1 VNAMGKGM
9 LDGVR
14 ILDFG
19 HVYFGPYSTMIL
31 ADMGAEVLK
40 VEPPWGEI
48 NRLGTNLYGGASSSF
63 HYLNRNKKGLAFN
76 LKDPKAL
83 EIVKELAKKSDVIV
97 ENFKRGTMDKLGLSY
112 EQIKAVKP
120 DIIYASLSGFG
131 LDGPY
136 RDRPSFA
143 PIAESQ
149 SSWLRL
155 SGDNIDPKG
164 PPVVPA
170 EWHGDL
176 DPALFA
182 TIAILGALRHRDKTG
197 EGQLI
202 DVSQLDV
209 MIAQCGVSVT
219 SYSLSGDLPWVTR
232 QQRKGIG
239 AWGIFNTK
247 DDKYI
252 YVAAD
257 QNMEDRVKKTISV
270 EEIEDGSD
278 IFKKWV
284 ENQTAA
290 DAIAALAANA
300 VPCAPMHHIP
310 DMLEDPQVKARNT
323 IVTLDHKLAGKF
335 KVPQHPVKY
344 SKTPATIK
352 MPAPILGEHNDEV
365 LKSLLGFKQEKL
377 NELRAAGVIV

>member
-1 VNAMGKGM
+1 MGKGM

-19 HVYFGPYSTMIL
+19 HVYFGPYATMIL

-40 VEPPWGEI
+40 IEPPWGEI
-48 NRLGTNLYGGASSSF
+48 NRIGTNLFGGMSSSF

-76 LKDPKAL
+76 LKDPMAL

-97 ENFKRGTMDKLGLSY
+97 ENFKRGTMDKLGLGY
-112 EQIKAVKP
+112 EQMKSIKT

-131 LDGPY
+131 LDSPLK
-136 RDRPSFA
+136 DRPSFA

-170 EWHGDL
+170 EYHGDL
-176 DPALFA
+176 DPGLYA

-202 DVSQLDV
+202 DVAQLDV
-209 MIAQCGVSVT
+209 MIAQCGVSIA
-219 SYSLSGDLPWVTR
+219 SYTLSGDLPWVTQ
-232 QQRKGIG
+232 QQRKSIG
-239 AWGIFNTK
+239 AWGIFKAK

-252 YVAAD
+252 YVAAE
-257 QNMEDRVKKTISV
+257 QNMEDRVKRTIGV
-270 EEIEDGSD
+270 DEIDEGSE

-284 ENQTAA
+284 EGQTAA
-290 DAIAALAANA
+290 DAISALATNA
-300 VPCAPMHHIP
+300 VPCAPIHHIP
-310 DMLEDPQVKARNT
+310 DMLEDPQVKARQT
-323 IVTLDHKLAGKF
+323 IVTLEHKTAGKV

-344 SKTPATIK
+344 SKTPTTIN

-365 LKSLLGFKQEKL
+365 LKELLGYSKEKCD
-377 NELRAAGVIV
+377 ELRAAGIIV

>member
-1 VNAMGKGM
+1 MGKGM

-48 NRLGTNLYGGASSSF
+48 NRLGTNLFGGASASF
-63 HYLNRNKKGLAFN
+63 HYLNRNKKGLALN
-76 LKDPKAL
+76 LKDPTAL
-83 EIVKELAKKSDVIV
+83 EIVKELAKKSDVVV
-97 ENFKRGTMDKLGLSY
+97 ENFKRGTMEKLGLSY

-131 LDGPY
+131 LDGPF

-143 PIAESQ
+143 PIGESQ

-155 SGDNIDPKG
+155 SGDNIDPNG

-170 EWHGDL
+170 EYHGDL
-176 DPALFA
+176 DPGLYAA
-182 TIAILGALRHRDKTG
+182 IAILGALRHRDRTG

-202 DVSQLDV
+202 DVAQLDV
-209 MIAQCGVSVT
+209 MIAQCGVSIA
-219 SYSLSGDLPWVTR
+219 SYSLSGKLPWVTR
-232 QQRKGIG
+232 QARKGIG
-239 AWGIFNTK
+239 AWGIFKAK
-247 DDKYI
+247 DGKYI

-257 QNMEDRVKKTISV
+257 QNMEGRVMKAIGV
-270 EEIEDGSD
+270 EEIEEGSD
-278 IFKKWV
+278 IFTKWV
-284 ENQTAA
+284 EGQTAA
-290 DAIAALAANA
+290 DAITILAENA
-300 VPCAPMHHIP
+300 VPCAPVHHIP
-310 DMLEDPQVKARNT
+310 DMLEDPQVKARNS

-335 KVPQHPVKY
+335 VVPQHPVKY
-344 SKTPATIK
+344 SKTPAIIK
-352 MPAPILGEHNDEV
+352 APAPILGEHNDEV
-365 LKSLLGFKQEKL
+365 LKSLLGYSQEKL
-377 NELRAAGVIV
+377 DELRAAGVIV

>member
-1 VNAMGKGM
+1 MGKGM

-14 ILDFG
+14 VLDFG
-19 HVYFGPYSTMIL
+19 HIYFGPYSTMIL

-48 NRLGTNLYGGASSSF
+48 NRLGTNLFGGASSSF

-83 EIVKELAKKSDVIV
+83 EIVKELAKKSDVVV
-97 ENFKRGTMDKLGLSY
+97 ENFKRGTMDKLGLGY
-112 EQIKAVKP
+112 EQMKAVKP

-131 LDGPY
+131 LDGPFK
-136 RDRPSFA
+136 DRPSFA

-155 SGDNIDPKG
+155 SGDNIDPNG

-170 EWHGDL
+170 EYHGDL

-182 TIAILGALRHRDKTG
+182 TIAILGALRHRDRTG

-202 DVSQLDV
+202 DVAQLDV
-209 MIAQCGVSVT
+209 MIAQCGVSIA
-219 SYSLSGDLPWVTR
+219 SYSLSGNLPWVTR
-232 QQRKGIG
+232 QRRKDIS
-239 AWGIFNTK
+239 AWGIFKAK
-247 DDKYI
+247 DGKHI

-257 QNMEDRVKKTISV
+257 QNMEDRVKRTIGV
-270 EEIEDGSD
+270 EEMEDGSNV
-278 IFKKWV
+278 FKKWV
-284 ENQTAA
+284 ENQNAA

-300 VPCAPMHHIP
+300 VPCAPIHHIP

-323 IVTLDHKLAGKF
+323 VVTLDHKLAGKF
-335 KVPQHPVKY
+335 VVPQHPVKY
-344 SKTPATIK
+344 SKTPTTIK

-365 LKSLLGFKQEKL
+365 LKSLLDYSQEKL
-377 NELRAAGVIV
+377 DELRAAGVIV

>member
-1 VNAMGKGM
+1 MGKGM

-19 HVYFGPYSTMIL
+19 HVYFGPYATMIL

-83 EIVKELAKKSDVIV
+83 EIVKELAAKSDVVV
-97 ENFKRGTMDKLGLSY
+97 ENFKRGTMDKLGLGY
-112 EQIKAVKP
+112 EQVKAVKP

-131 LDGPY
+131 LDGPFK
-136 RDRPSFA
+136 DRPSFA

-155 SGDNIDPKG
+155 SGDNIDPNG

-170 EWHGDL
+170 EYHGDL
-176 DPALFA
+176 DPSLFA
-182 TIAILGALRHRDKTG
+182 TIAILGALRHHDRTG

-202 DVSQLDV
+202 DVAQLDV
-209 MIAQCGVSVT
+209 MIAQCGVSIA
-219 SYSLSGDLPWVTR
+219 SYSLSGNLPWVTR
-232 QQRKGIG
+232 QQRKDIG
-239 AWGIFNTK
+239 AWGIFKAK
-247 DDKYI
+247 DGKHI

-257 QNMEDRVKKTISV
+257 QNMEDRVKRTIGV
-270 EEIEDGSD
+270 EEIEEGSNV
-278 IFKKWV
+278 FTKWV
-284 ENQTAA
+284 EGQTAA
-290 DAIAALAANA
+290 EAITVLASNS
-300 VPCAPMHHIP
+300 VPCAPVHHIP
-310 DMLEDPQVKARNT
+310 DMIEDPHVKARNT

-335 KVPQHPVKY
+335 VVPQHPVKY

-365 LKSLLGFKQEKL
+365 LKGLLGYTQEKL
-377 NELRAAGVIV
+377 DELRAAGVIV

>member
-1 VNAMGKGM
+1 MGKGM

-48 NRLGTNLYGGASSSF
+48 NRLGTILYGGASSSF

-136 RDRPSFA
+136 WDRPSFA

-164 PPVVPA
+164 LPVVPA

-176 DPALFA
+176 DPGLFA

-209 MIAQCGVSVT
+209 MIAQCGVSIT

-232 QQRKGIG
+232 QKRKDIG
-239 AWGIFNTK
+239 AWGIFKTK

-257 QNMEDRVKKTISV
+257 QNMEDRVKRTIGA
-270 EEIEDGSD
+270 EEIEDISG

-284 ENQTAA
+284 ESRTEA
-290 DAIAALAANA
+290 DAIVTLATNA
-300 VPCAPMHHIP
+300 VPCAPIHHIP

-323 IVTLDHKLAGKF
+323 IVALDHKLAGKY

-344 SKTPATIK
+344 SKTPASIK

-365 LKSLLGFKQEKL
+365 LKSLLGFKQKKL
-377 NELRAAGVIV
+377 DELRAAGVIV

>member
-1 VNAMGKGM
+1 MGKSM

-19 HVYFGPYSTMIL
+19 HVYFGPFSTMIL

-48 NRLGTNLYGGASSSF
+48 NRLGTNLFGGASSSF

-97 ENFKRGTMDKLGLSY
+97 ENFKRGTMDKLGLGY
-112 EQIKAVKP
+112 EQVKAVKP

-131 LDGPY
+131 LDGPF

-155 SGDNIDPKG
+155 SGDNVDPNG

-170 EWHGDL
+170 EYHGDL
-176 DPALFA
+176 DPALYA
-182 TIAILGALRHRDKTG
+182 TIAILGALRHRDRTG

-209 MIAQCGVSVT
+209 MIAQCGVSIA
-219 SYSLSGDLPWVTR
+219 SYSLSGKLPWVTR
-232 QQRKGIG
+232 QARKGIG
-239 AWGIFNTK
+239 AWGIFKAK
-247 DDKYI
+247 DGKYI

-257 QNMEDRVKKTISV
+257 QNMDDRVMKAIGV
-270 EEIEDGSD
+270 EEIEEGSD
-278 IFKKWV
+278 IFTKWV
-284 ENQTAA
+284 EGQIAA
-290 DAIAALAANA
+290 DAITILAANA
-300 VPCAPMHHIP
+300 VPCAPVHHIP
-310 DMLEDPQVKARNT
+310 DMLEDPQVKARNS

-335 KVPQHPVKY
+335 VVPQHPVKY

-352 MPAPILGEHNDEV
+352 APAPILGEHNDEV
-365 LKSLLGFKQEKL
+365 LKSLLGYSQEKL
-377 NELRAAGVIV
+377 DELRAAGVIV

>member
-1 VNAMGKGM
+1 MGKGM

-19 HVYFGPYSTMIL
+19 HVYFGPYATMIL

-40 VEPPWGEI
+40 IEPPWGEI
-48 NRLGTNLYGGASSSF
+48 NRIGTNLFGGMSSSF

-76 LKDPKAL
+76 LKDPMAL

-97 ENFKRGTMDKLGLSY
+97 ENFKRGTMDKLGLGY
-112 EQIKAVKP
+112 EQMKSIKT

-131 LDGPY
+131 LDGPLK
-136 RDRPSFA
+136 DRPSFA

-164 PPVVPA
+164 QPVVPA
-170 EWHGDL
+170 DYHGDL
-176 DPALFA
+176 DPGLYA
-182 TIAILGALRHRDKTG
+182 TIAILGALRHRDRTG

-202 DVSQLDV
+202 DVAQLDV
-209 MIAQCGVSVT
+209 MIAQCGVSIA
-219 SYSLSGDLPWVTR
+219 SYTLSGDLPWVTQ
-232 QQRKGIG
+232 QQRKSIG
-239 AWGIFNTK
+239 AWGIFKAK

-252 YVAAD
+252 YVAAE
-257 QNMEDRVKKTISV
+257 QNMEDRVKRTIGV
-270 EEIEDGSD
+270 DDIDEGSEV
-278 IFKKWV
+278 FKKWV
-284 ENQTAA
+284 EGQTAA
-290 DAIAALAANA
+290 DAISALAANA
-300 VPCAPMHHIP
+300 VPCAPIHHIP
-310 DMLEDPQVKARNT
+310 DMLEDPQVKARQT
-323 IVTLDHKLAGKF
+323 IVTLEHKTAGKV

-344 SKTPATIK
+344 SKTPTTIN

-365 LKSLLGFKQEKL
+365 LKELLGYSKEKCD
-377 NELRAAGVIV
+377 ELRAAGIIV